1 LNSYPRVAFLPDT
14 FHEVNGVAHTSRQL
28 ESFAVRRGIPF
39 LSVHCGPVNETV
51 TNGAATVVQLKR
63 GPFRFGLDANLDY
76 DPLLMRYTSRVMAEV
91 QKFGTDIIHI
101 TGPGD
106 MGAVGMYISWRLQL
120 PLVISWHTSLHEYA
134 GRRLE
139 RLLGF
144 TGVQFS
150 GRVGAWTEKTALQ
163 LLGLFY
169 RRAVIVMAP
178 NQELI
183 DLTKSLTERP
193 VFLMRRGVDT
203 QLFSPARR
211 NRAALE
217 RSGYTTAAFRIGYVG
232 RLTPEK
238 NVRFLAELG
247 NTLRTLG
254 RDRFEFVIVGEGSE
268 EAWLREHV
276 PNATFTGV
284 LRGERLAEAYANM
297 DLFAFPSN
305 TDTFGNVVFEALAS
319 GVPAVV
325 TDQGGPKFLVES
337 GVTGHVASSTWDFIS
352 FVNEILTNQAAHARM
367 RIAARQ
373 YALLQSWDSVFESV
387 FDAYGQCCQTT
398 VPLPSNISTG
408 MPRGSDPGSHP
419 LLSSRM
425 HERGRP

>member
-1 LNSYPRVAFLPDT
+1 LNAHPRVAFLPDT

-28 ESFAVRRGIPF
+28 EAFAVRRNIPL
-39 LSVHCGPVNETV
+39 LSIHCGPTNETT
-51 TNGAATVVQLKR
+51 TNGPVTVVQLKR
-63 GPFRFGLDANLDY
+63 GPLRFGLDANLDY
-76 DPLLMRYTSRVMAEV
+76 DPLLMRYTGRIMEEV
-91 QKFGTDIIHI
+91 KRFGADVIHI

-106 MGAVGMYISWRLQL
+106 LGAVGMYVSWRLKL

-144 TGVQFS
+144 LGRGLS
-150 GRVGAWTEKTALQ
+150 GRIGAWAERMALR

-183 DLTKSLTERP
+183 DLTKSLTQRP
-193 VFLMRRGVDT
+193 VFLMRRGVDG
-203 QLFSPARR
+203 QLFSPVRR
-211 NRAALE
+211 NRM
-217 RSGYTTAAFRIGYVG
+217 SGPFRIGYVG

-247 NTLRTLG
+247 NTLQTLG
-254 RDRFEFVIVGEGSE
+254 RDRFEFMIVGEGSE
-268 EAWLREHV
+268 ESWLRQNV
-276 PNATFTGV
+276 PNAIFTGV

-297 DLFAFPSN
+297 DLFAFPSK
-305 TDTFGNVVFEALAS
+305 TDTFGNVVLEALAS
-319 GVPAVV
+319 GVPVAVM
-325 TDQGGPKFLVES
+325 DEGGPKFLVES
-337 GVTGHVASSTWDFIS
+337 GVTGYVAASNWDFIT
-352 FVNEILTNQAAHARM
+352 FVNEILTNPTSHSQMRVAALKY
-367 RIAARQ
+367 AARQ
-373 YALLQSWDSVFESV
+373 SWDTVFESV
-387 FDAYGQCCQTT
+387 FDVYAQSCHTS
-398 VPLPSNISTG
+398 VSLPGGISSN
-408 MPRGSDPGSHP
+408 MPSSSRPGAHP